1 MRLTLVRKWF
11 LVGFAI
17 RLGLAIIITL
27 LIRGNLEASML
38 YFTDIPTISLI
49 SVWEKFSGTNFQS
62 AHPYYVSFNLIA
74 SLIWGLIFAV
84 ASLTVM
90 KAVAMLGK
98 ARAKRTFG
106 RTY

>member
-1 MRLTLVRKWF
+1 MQLTLVSKWF
-11 LVGFAI
+11 LVGFAV
-17 RLGLAIIITL
+17 RLALAIIVTL

-49 SVWEKFSGTNFQS
+49 SVWEKFSGTTFRS

-74 SLIWGLIFAV
+74 CLIWGLIFAV
-84 ASLTVM
+84 AFLTVTTV
-90 KAVAMLGK
+90 VAMLGK
-98 ARAKRTFG
+98 AKTKRTLG